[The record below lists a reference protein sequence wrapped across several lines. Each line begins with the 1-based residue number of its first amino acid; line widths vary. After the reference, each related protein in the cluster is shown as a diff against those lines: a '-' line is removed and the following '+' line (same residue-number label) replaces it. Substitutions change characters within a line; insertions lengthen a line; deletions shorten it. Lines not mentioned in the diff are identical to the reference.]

1 VCRATVERF
10 RETEAFAAAAI
21 VGASARTVDG
31 YAENERGS
39 F

>member
-1 VCRATVERF
+1 MCRVTIERF

-21 VGASARTVDG
+21 VGASARAVDG
-31 YAENERGS
+31 YAENERVS